1 MVVHC
6 TRVTPDYGARS
17 HDLGINDCV
26 HYRCYEVY
34 KERMDM
40 MFYLLQNLL
49 SKEEKRITKS
59 KFGLSSTT
67 TIYKETN
74 YVMSLLTYSVV
85 PQNS

>member
-1 MVVHC
+1 MGLGP
-6 TRVTPDYGARS
+6 VT
-17 HDLGINDCV
+17 LGLTTV
-26 HYRCYEVY
+26 YTTRCYEVY
-34 KERMDM
+34 TERMDM

>member
-1 MVVHC
+1 MGLGPVTLGLTTVYT
-6 TRVTPDYGARS
+6 TRCD
-17 HDLGINDCV
+17 
-26 HYRCYEVY
+26 EVY
-34 KERMDM
+34 TERMDM

-85 PQNS
+85 PQNL